1 MYFKS
6 MARKNYFEKLILVP
20 EGDVRLAEAALRIAA
35 DEYPRL
41 RVKSYLKILDEW
53 SETLRRKFRGLSPA
67 MQIDRLNE
75 WLFETMRFSGNEE
88 DYYDPK
94 NSFLNDVIDRRMGIP
109 ISLSVIYLEM
119 AWALGL
125 EAAGISFPGHFL
137 VRVIAE
143 GKPLYVDTFHK
154 GKIMTTDGCMQF
166 LRELTEGELQ
176 FQDSFLLTVS
186 KRDILARML
195 RNLKRIYLE
204 ACNYPK
210 LIRVLD
216 RLVALNP
223 EVYDEV
229 RDRGIIHYQMK
240 AFQLAQQDFETFL
253 SMTPDSE
260 DAEVIHQ
267 YLEILREYRSHVN

>member
-1 MYFKS
+1 MG
-6 MARKNYFEKLILVP
+6 RKNYFEKLAQSP
-20 EGDVRLAEAALRIAA
+20 ETDVRLAEAALRIAA

-41 RVKSYLKILDEW
+41 RVRSYLGLLDQWSGILRD
-53 SETLRRKFRGLSPA
+53 KYAGLPA
-67 MQIDRLNE
+67 HVQINKLNE
-75 WLFETMRFSGNEE
+75 WLFETMKFSGNEE

-94 NSFLNDVIDRRMGIP
+94 NSFLNDVIDRRIGIP
-109 ISLSVIYLEM
+109 ITLSVIYLEM

-137 VRVIAE
+137 VRVITE
-143 GKPLYVDTFHK
+143 GKPVYVDTFHK

-166 LRELTEGELQ
+166 LRELTEGELE
-176 FQDSFLLTVS
+176 FQESFLLTVS

-204 ACNYPK
+204 SYNFPK
-210 LIRVLD
+210 LIRILD
-216 RLVALNP
+216 KLVMLTP
-223 EVYDEV
+223 EIAEEV

-253 SMTPDSE
+253 SLSPETEDSE
-260 DAEVIHQ
+260 IIKQ

>member
-1 MYFKS
+1 
-6 MARKNYFEKLILVP
+6 MAKKNYFEKLIKVP
-20 EGDVRLAEAALRIAA
+20 DEGVRLAEAALRIAA

-53 SETLRRKFRGLSPA
+53 SGLLRDKYAGLSTHV
-67 MQIDRLNE
+67 QIDRLNE
-75 WLFETMRFSGNEE
+75 WLFETMKFSGNEE

-94 NSFLNDVIDRRMGIP
+94 NSFLNEVIDRRTGIP

-166 LRELTEGELQ
+166 LRDLTEGELE

-195 RNLKRIYLE
+195 RNLKRIYLD
-204 ACNYPK
+204 AHNFPK

-216 RLVALNP
+216 KLVALAPDVN
-223 EVYDEV
+223 DEI

-240 AFQLAQQDFETFL
+240 AFQLAQEDFETFL
-253 SMTPDSE
+253 SLSPESE
-260 DAEVIHQ
+260 DAEIIHQ
-267 YLEILREYRSHVN
+267 YLEILREYRSHLN

>member
-1 MYFKS
+1 
-6 MARKNYFEKLILVP
+6 MAKKNYFEKLIKVP
-20 EGDVRLAEAALRIAA
+20 DEGVRLAEAALRIAA

-53 SETLRRKFRGLSPA
+53 SGLLRAKYAGLPTHV
-67 MQIDRLNE
+67 QIDRLNE
-75 WLFETMRFSGNEE
+75 WLFETMKFSGNEE

-94 NSFLNDVIDRRMGIP
+94 NSFLNEVIDRRTGIP

-166 LRELTEGELQ
+166 LRDLTEGELE

-195 RNLKRIYLE
+195 RNLKRIYLD
-204 ACNYPK
+204 AHNFPK

-216 RLVALNP
+216 KLVALAPDVN
-223 EVYDEV
+223 DEI

-240 AFQLAQQDFETFL
+240 AFQLAREDFETFL
-253 SMTPDSE
+253 SLSPESE
-260 DAEVIHQ
+260 DAEIIHQ
-267 YLEILREYRSHVN
+267 YLEILREYRSHLN

>member
-1 MYFKS
+1 
-6 MARKNYFEKLILVP
+6 MAKKDYFEKIARSP
-20 EGDVRLAEAALRIAA
+20 EKEVRLAEAALRIAA

-41 RVKSYLKILDEW
+41 RVKSYLSLLDDW
-53 SETLRRKFRGLSPA
+53 SDNLRAECSGLRVQTQ
-67 MQIDRLNE
+67 MDRLNE
-75 WLFETMRFSGNEE
+75 WLFETMKFSGNEE

-109 ISLSVIYLEM
+109 ITLSVIYLEM

-137 VRVIAE
+137 VRVMTE
-143 GKPLYVDTFHK
+143 GTPVYVDTFHK
-154 GKIMTTDGCMQF
+154 GKIMTADGCMQF
-166 LRELTEGELQ
+166 LRDLTEGELE
-176 FQDSFLLTVS
+176 FQESFLLTVS

-204 ACNYPK
+204 AYNFPK

-216 RLVALNP
+216 KLVLLTPDAP
-223 EVYDEV
+223 EEV

-240 AFQLAQQDFETFL
+240 AFQYAQRDFETFL
-253 SMTPDSE
+253 SLSSE
-260 DAEVIHQ
+260 PEDTEVIRQ

>member
-1 MYFKS
+1 MGKNKYFQKIAQS
-6 MARKNYFEKLILVP
+6 P
-20 EGDVRLAEAALRIAA
+20 EREVRLAEAALRIAA

-41 RVKSYLKILDEW
+41 RVKSYLGLLDEW
-53 SETLRRKFRGLSPA
+53 SETLRSRFGAKPA
-67 MQIDRLNE
+67 HVQLERLNE

-94 NSFLNDVIDRRMGIP
+94 NSFLNDVIDRRIGIP
-109 ISLSVIYLEM
+109 ITLSVIYLEM

-137 VRVIAE
+137 VRVITE

-154 GKIMTTDGCMQF
+154 GKLMTADGCMQF
-166 LRELTEGELQ
+166 LRELTEGELD

-186 KRDILARML
+186 KRDILTRML

-204 ACNYPK
+204 AYNFPK
-210 LIRVLD
+210 LIRVID
-216 RLVALNP
+216 KLVALAP
-223 EVYDEV
+223 GIAEEI

-240 AFQLAQQDFETFL
+240 SFQLAREDFETFL
-253 SMTPDSE
+253 SLSTDPE
-260 DAEVIHQ
+260 DTEVIRQ
-267 YLEILREYRSHVN
+267 YLEILREYRTHVN